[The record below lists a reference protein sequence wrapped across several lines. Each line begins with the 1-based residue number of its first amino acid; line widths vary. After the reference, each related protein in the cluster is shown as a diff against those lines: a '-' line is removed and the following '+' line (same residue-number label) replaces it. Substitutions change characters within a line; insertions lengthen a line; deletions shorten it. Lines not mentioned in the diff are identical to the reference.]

1 MPDARIDARNDARDD
16 APDRPERGPLAV
28 NEPIDL
34 SGRTALVTGAA
45 SGIGASVARAL
56 AGAGATVHAV
66 DRDADGLAA
75 LAALADG
82 SGISTIA
89 ADLADLDG
97 LANLPTDV
105 DILVNNAGIQHV
117 SPIEEFPLDR
127 FEFILDLMLVSPFRL
142 IRQSLP
148 HMYDRG
154 WGRVINI
161 SSVHGLRASAF
172 KSAYVT
178 AKHGLEGLSKVVAL
192 EGGPRGVTS
201 TCINPAYVRTPLVE
215 QQIADQARTHGIP
228 ESEVVEKVMLA
239 PVSVKRLV
247 EPDEVAALTLFLCGP
262 ASGSINGTSFSMD
275 GGWTAH

>member
-1 MPDARIDARNDARDD
+1 MADARDD
-16 APDRPERGPLAV
+16 AIASHRTTPPAV

-34 SGRTALVTGAA
+34 TGRTALVTGAA

-56 AGAGATVHAV
+56 AGAGAKVHAV
-66 DRDADGLAA
+66 DRDHQGLAA
-75 LAALADG
+75 LAQ
-82 SGISTIA
+82 STGAAAIT
-89 ADLADLDG
+89 ADLADLDALG
-97 LANLPTDV
+97 DLPTDV

-127 FEFILDLMLVSPFRL
+127 FDLILHLMLVAPFRL
-142 IRQSLP
+142 IRQCLP

-154 WGRVINI
+154 WGRVVNI
-161 SSVHGLRASAF
+161 SSVHGLRASPF

-178 AKHGLEGLSKVVAL
+178 AKHGLEGLSKVVAV
-192 EGGPRGVTS
+192 EGGPHGVTS

-215 QQIADQARTHGIP
+215 RQVADQARAHGIP
-228 ESEVVEKVMLA
+228 EAEVVEKVMLA
-239 PVSVKRLV
+239 PVAVTRLV

-262 ASGSINGTSFSMD
+262 ASASVSGTSFSMD

>member
-1 MPDARIDARNDARDD
+1 MPDARTDARDD
-16 APDRPERGPLAV
+16 APDSLLRVPTAV
-28 NEPIDL
+28 NQPIDL
-34 SGRTALVTGAA
+34 TGRTALVTGAA

-56 AGAGATVHAV
+56 AGAGAKVHAV
-66 DRDADGLAA
+66 DRDTDGLAA
-75 LAALADG
+75 MADG
-82 SGISTIA
+82 WDIATIT
-89 ADLADLDG
+89 ADLADLDS
-97 LANLPTDV
+97 LAELPTEV

-117 SPIEEFPLDR
+117 SPIEDFPLDR
-127 FEFILDLMLVSPFRL
+127 FDFILDLMLVSPFRL

-154 WGRVINI
+154 WGRVINV

-192 EGGPRGVTS
+192 EGGPHGVTS

-215 QQIADQARTHGIP
+215 KQIADQARTHEIP

-239 PVSVKRLV
+239 PVAIKRLV
-247 EPDEVAALTLFLCGP
+247 EPDEVAALALFLCGP
-262 ASGSINGTSFSMD
+262 ASGSVSGTSFSMD

>member
-1 MPDARIDARNDARDD
+1 MPDARNDARADD
-16 APDRPERGPLAV
+16 PDSLGVPTAANR
-28 NEPIDL
+28 PIDL
-34 SGRTALVTGAA
+34 TGRTALVTGAA

-56 AGAGATVHAV
+56 AGAGAKVHAV
-66 DRDADGLAA
+66 DRDADGLASMA
-75 LAALADG
+75 EGCDIA
-82 SGISTIA
+82 TIT

-97 LANLPTDV
+97 LADLPTEV

-117 SPIEEFPLDR
+117 SPVEEFPLER

-192 EGGPRGVTS
+192 EGGPHGVTS

-215 QQIADQARTHGIP
+215 KQIADQARSHGIP

-239 PVSVKRLV
+239 PVAVKRLV
-247 EPDEVAALTLFLCGP
+247 EPDEVAALALFLCGP
-262 ASGSINGTSFSMD
+262 ASGSVSGTSFSMD